1 MLVNIHLL
9 RMGVLFFLTI
19 LFVLPTNAQ
28 LWTLQQCIDTAQ
40 INNKN
45 LQINR
50 NNILLGEQK
59 HKEAIATLIPK
70 VNAVADYR
78 YYTDLPYQLIPMTMF
93 GGPEGQFKEN
103 QFGVPHNISLNVQFA
118 MPLYNPQ
125 VYGAIQTTKIAS
137 ELVDLQYKKTEEQVF
152 FDVSNVYFNAQILQQ
167 QILFLDS
174 NLVNTKKLLA
184 NMQLLK
190 EQSMVKATDVSKV
203 QLQVEQVITQR
214 ELVVGKFEQILNV
227 LKFSMGISIDR
238 KIEIEPKI
246 LYQNTREYSSSSI
259 IEIQIVE
266 TQKRLLASELS
277 TLKYSRLPSLSL
289 YGTYGQT
296 GFGYNEKPNDF
307 LKFFPVGFVG
317 VQLSYPLF
325 NGTVTQRK
333 INQKR
338 IEIQNSELQLNLI
351 TEQNTML
358 VENAKRQ
365 RAIAQRTVETT
376 LMQIKLA
383 QTVYQQT
390 FLQQKEGTATLTD
403 VLLADNSLREAQQT
417 YLSVVIDYLKADLE
431 LKKLTGNF
439 SIKN

>member
-1 MLVNIHLL
+1 MSVNVNLL
-9 RMGVLFFLTI
+9 RIGVLFFLTI
-19 LFVLPTNAQ
+19 LFALPTNAQ

-59 HKEAIATLIPK
+59 HKEAIANLIPK

-103 QFGVPHNISLNVQFA
+103 QFGVPHNINLNVQFA

-203 QLQVEQVITQR
+203 QLQVVQIITQR

-246 LYQNTREYSSSSI
+246 LYQNTSEYSSSSI

-296 GFGYNEKPNDF
+296 GYGYTEKPNDF
-307 LKFFPVGFVG
+307 LKFFPIGFVG

-403 VLLADNSLREAQQT
+403 VLLADNALREAQQT
-417 YLSVVIDYLKADLE
+417 YLLVVIDYLKADLE